1 MSKLWSTTN
10 AYLPVQTTKRDQ
22 YTAFFV
28 LGLFTYFELF
38 HCYGRFN
45 DLHMSCEVCV
55 EFVDI
60 NIRSYLSIFS
70 SDLLRFWA
78 WRRHILSRKTGKL
91 EVGEEACFV
100 LHTVPR
106 ILAVPEVL
114 PVSRVLKPEAISL
127 VSVWNWSSI
136 GFNSFPVHDDSTN
149 SWQWLLVL
157 DGLNG
162 VTVEC
167 TTKGFSIIG

>member
-1 MSKLWSTTN
+1 M
-10 AYLPVQTTKRDQ
+10 
-22 YTAFFV
+22 AFFV

-45 DLHMSCEVCV
+45 DLHMLCDVCV

-60 NIRSYLSIFS
+60 DICSYLSIFTS
-70 SDLLRFWA
+70 NLLRFWA

-100 LHTVPR
+100 LHAVPR

-127 VSVWNWSSI
+127 VISVWNWSSI
-136 GFNSFPVHDDSTN
+136 GFNSFPVHDNSTI
-149 SWQWLLVL
+149 SWQWPLVL
-157 DGLNG
+157 DRTNG

-167 TTKGFSIIG
+167 ITKWFSIIE